1 MALDPPPGLAQPE
14 GMLTGSMT
22 VFDRT
27 PLGALGLALL
37 VAMVLAYLGGA
48 RLHAWLERTEAAAP
62 GTAAPDQGIRRSDQ
76 GAVLSGVFGLLAL
89 LMAFAFSLAIGRYE
103 HRRQLALDEANAFGT
118 MASRLGLLDEAQR
131 APLARL
137 LGTYARA
144 RAEAG
149 RVPDDAEWEAAVG
162 RAATLGTMFGDH
174 LIGTLRTM
182 PPDTRG
188 PVLVSA
194 WNSLGDIATARHA
207 ERSARLPAE
216 VLMLLALY
224 CCAGAGILGYGP
236 DASSRRHAAAAL
248 ALFVLLCAAYVT
260 VLDLDRPR
268 AGAIVVPQG
277 ELDTVAAALP

>member
-1 MALDPPPGLAQPE
+1 MALDPPPELAQPE

-22 VFDRT
+22 VFDQI
-27 PLGALGLALL
+27 PLGAAGLALL
-37 VAMVLAYLGGA
+37 AAMVLAYLGGA
-48 RLHAWLERTEAAAP
+48 RLHGWLEQAEAGGRDP
-62 GTAAPDQGIRRSDQ
+62 LPRRSDH
-76 GAVLSGVFGLLAL
+76 GPILSGVFGLLAL

-103 HRRQLALDEANAFGT
+103 HRRQLALDEANAIGT
-118 MASRLGLLDEAQR
+118 MAGRLGLLEDAQR
-131 APLARL
+131 VPLARM

-149 RVPDDAEWEAAVG
+149 RVPGDTEWEAAVA
-162 RAATLGTMFGDH
+162 RAATLGNLFGDR

-188 PVLVSA
+188 PVLVAA
-194 WNSLGDIATARHA
+194 WNSMGDIATARHA
-207 ERSARLPAE
+207 ERNARLPGE
-216 VLMLLALY
+216 VLLLLALY
-224 CCAGAGILGYGP
+224 CCAGAAVLGYGP
-236 DASSRRHAAAAL
+236 DTAGPRHGTASI